1 MIRKQQ
7 LGFVSWALIFC
18 MLGLAI
24 AFYIIEQSAR
34 DEKITR
40 LRNDAP
46 VLTADEL
53 KRIDDYKA
61 KPSPVTD
68 LSGIYRG
75 VSTEEGGSIQI
86 SYYFGDGKTIAKT
99 VKAGNVSFN
108 GTAKYSV
115 EGSAFVFTE
124 IEGDKALFSKQGE
137 AFSVEADKLFLPSF
151 ESPFTLTKDAE

>member
-1 MIRKQQ
+1 MNRKQQ

-18 MLGLAI
+18 MLALAI
-24 AFYIIEQSAR
+24 AFYMIEQSAR

-46 VLTADEL
+46 VLTAEEV

-61 KPSPVTD
+61 KPSPVTE

-75 VSTEEGGSIQI
+75 VSTGEGGSLQI

-99 VKAGNVSFN
+99 VKAGDVTFN

-115 EGSAFVFTE
+115 EGSALVFTE

-137 AFSVEADKLFLPSF
+137 AFSIEADRLVFPGF
-151 ESPFTLTKDAE
+151 EYPFTLTKDAE